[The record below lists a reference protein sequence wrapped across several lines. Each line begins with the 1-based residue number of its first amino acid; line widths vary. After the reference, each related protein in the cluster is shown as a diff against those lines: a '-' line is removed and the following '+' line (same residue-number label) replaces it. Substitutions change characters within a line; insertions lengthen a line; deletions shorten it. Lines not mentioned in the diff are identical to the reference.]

1 MINSMQG
8 LQISDSQSLFHYQ
21 IWKVQLQIMYQQL
34 TDKSDVYSFGVVLLE
49 LLTGMEP
56 ISHGKNIIREV
67 HVLINMIFA
76 HLMPPGTNISSTPSM
91 QSHIY
96 FASR

>member
-1 MINSMQG
+1 MQG
-8 LQISDSQSLFHYQ
+8 LQISDSQSLFHYH

-49 LLTGMEP
+49 LLIGVEP
-56 ISHGKNIIREV
+56 ISHGKNIFREV
-67 HVLINMIFA
+67 HVLINMIFV
-76 HLMPPGTNISSTPSM
+76 HLMPPGTDISTTPSI